1 MRAAVI
7 SLPSSRYKGESMP
20 ISRIEGR
27 RARSPAEVQSL
38 IEALYLAQREA
49 LHVPHWDRQ
58 IRYVEHKPEH
68 FHVVPGRSDNYLLVE
83 ITLFAGRSLEA
94 KRALY
99 RQVVERFGR
108 LGIDAND
115 VTIVLHEVAPENWG
129 IRGGKPASEVDLG
142 FRLDV

>member
-1 MRAAVI
+1 
-7 SLPSSRYKGESMP
+7 MP